1 MAQFSGQAERAA
13 WKPGERKLRRSRNVE
28 RARVERPT
36 GPITGSRAHSH
47 SPRFSFFFMF
57 FCFLLFFLF
66 FFCFFFVF
74 FCSPYLPGFFPSSA
88 RTYGAASFSRASRV
102 PRRRSL
108 KSPSR
113 NARGSPREPADLTAT
128 RGPRR
133 RRGDP
138 RDCPP
143 SRSHVRVSAFP
154 LFRKTESL
162 RP

>member
-1 MAQFSGQAERAA
+1 VETRRTEVASLSER
-13 WKPGERKLRRSRNVE
+13 
-28 RARVERPT
+28 RARPRRKAHGAHYRLP
-36 GPITGSRAHSH
+36 RA
-47 SPRFSFFFMF
+47 FSFPSFFLFLHVFLFSFVF
-57 FCFLLFFLF
+57 FCFFL
-66 FFCFFFVF
+66 FFFVF